1 MSDVGLASW
10 GLVVF
15 LFGFMCLS
23 SYELGG
29 YVTQLIFRLRSRH
42 RRPSY
47 EKWGVVSDLFRPV
60 SNAWFTVW
68 GVFFLFATLF
78 VGLLAFGST
87 ALLIE
92 ETLPTRDQLY
102 QTLTFAMYALFM
114 GLMME
119 SERINRITDKT
130 SKLDDLREVY
140 HERFKVSELLSM
152 YECLKT
158 APPLFWDE
166 YTKLSDEEIS
176 EDTNWSYRVRANPY
190 SNLQSGR
197 YTRVIIVVAILTLLL
212 TGVSAAIQL
221 FA

>member
-1 MSDVGLASW
+1 MGDVGLASW
-10 GLVVF
+10 ALVIF
-15 LFGFMCLS
+15 LFGFMWLS
-23 SYELGG
+23 SYELGV
-29 YVTQLIFRLRSRH
+29 YLTQVIFRLRSRH

-47 EKWGVVSDLFRPV
+47 EKWGVISDLFRPV
-60 SNAWFTVW
+60 SNVWFMVS
-68 GVFFLFATLF
+68 GVFFAFATLF
-78 VGLLAFGST
+78 MGFLAFGST
-87 ALLIE
+87 ALLTE

-114 GLMME
+114 GMMVE
-119 SERINRITDKT
+119 SERIKRITDKT
-130 SKLDDLREVY
+130 SKLDDLRDVY

-152 YECLKT
+152 YESLQA
-158 APPLFWDE
+158 APPLFWEE

-190 SNLQSGR
+190 NTLQSGR
-197 YTRVIIVVAILTLLL
+197 YTRVIMVVAILTLLL